1 MSILELLIVT
11 KIKLTPRMEQTLF
24 LIVKIFKEEI
34 VYAFNRFL
42 FIVHSRMYS
51 MLGNNYNTHKT
62 LLQAYKVWTKLLL
75 RRLLL
80 LCVLPSHHH
89 NTICYKSINT
99 LLKVFFFYNN
109 RKELQESARMSQSV
123 WEGVKHCAKADR
135 KKVSLKKYN
144 NKP

>member
-1 MSILELLIVT
+1 MSIET

-80 LCVLPSHHH
+80 LRLLPSHHH

-99 LLKVFFFYNN
+99 LFKVFFFLQQPKKNS
-109 RKELQESARMSQSV
+109 RKVRECHNQYET
-123 WEGVKHCAKADR
+123 EGVRLCESGQKT
-135 KKVSLKKYN
+135 N
-144 NKP
+144 FF